1 MSQDSPKMQ
10 PYINFPRQ
18 KLSDKKKDEKWYKK
32 NVEFAANI
40 LVSDYN
46 LRENFVNK
54 RSLESKRTRHRF

>member
-32 NVEFAANI
+32 ERRI
-40 LVSDYN
+40 LLLTY
-46 LRENFVNK
+46 
-54 RSLESKRTRHRF
+54 